1 MIYKIQVILKGYHEK
16 FKKIIFIFVDTYS
29 YRKET
34 LKIIPLNISLQTWL
48 LSLEHFKT
56 FLGLWE
62 NPERDSFTEYGSAL
76 V

>member
-1 MIYKIQVILKGYHEK
+1 M
-16 FKKIIFIFVDTYS
+16 FVDTYS

-56 FLGLWE
+56 SLGLWE
-62 NPERDSFTEYGSAL
+62 HPERDRFT
-76 V
+76 